1 MRSMILAA
9 GLAAAAFVAAPARAA
24 VGVGESA
31 PEMEGKEFINTPKVT
46 LKDLRGRVLIYDI
59 FRTW

>member
-1 MRSMILAA
+1 MRTTFLAA
-9 GLAAAAFVAAPARAA
+9 CFAAAAFVAAPARAA

-31 PEMEGKEFINTPKVT
+31 PEMEGKEFINSPKVT

>member
-1 MRSMILAA
+1 MRSTFLAA
-9 GLAAAAFVAAPARAA
+9 GLVAAAFMAAPARAA
-24 VGVGESA
+24 VGVGDSA
-31 PEMEGKEFINTPKVT
+31 PEMDGKEFINTPKVT

>member
-1 MRSMILAA
+1 MRTTILAL
-9 GLAAAAFVAAPARAA
+9 GFAAVAVFAAPAHAG
-24 VGVGESA
+24 VGVGDSA

>member
-1 MRSMILAA
+1 MRRVLAVALAAA
-9 GLAAAAFVAAPARAA
+9 GLFAAPAFAA
-24 VGVGESA
+24 VKVGDPA
-31 PEMEGKEFINTPKVT
+31 PEMQGKEFINSKPLQ